1 MSRELRG
8 ADERRC
14 EHSVKSLMKLFQRE
28 HGVHSKTERSVH
40 SFAPSLTCVQRLKQ
54 GASGPQG
61 ALEGVREG
69 RTKWQARHQRSPL
82 PLLRARSDTR
92 RGIWLRL
99 PKLARPAATGVVFRR
114 RGILMR
120 LPKLALPAAT
130 EVVLR
135 CVDETKSLA
144 EPALP
149 KAMLR
154 SGNKGPVAFH
164 IAWCLNRPN

>member
-1 MSRELRG
+1 
-8 ADERRC
+8 
-14 EHSVKSLMKLFQRE
+14 
-28 HGVHSKTERSVH
+28 
-40 SFAPSLTCVQRLKQ
+40 
-54 GASGPQG
+54 
-61 ALEGVREG
+61 
-69 RTKWQARHQRSPL
+69 
-82 PLLRARSDTR
+82 
-92 RGIWLRL
+92 
-99 PKLARPAATGVVFRR
+99 
-114 RGILMR
+114 MR

-135 CVDETKSLA
+135 CVDDTKSLA